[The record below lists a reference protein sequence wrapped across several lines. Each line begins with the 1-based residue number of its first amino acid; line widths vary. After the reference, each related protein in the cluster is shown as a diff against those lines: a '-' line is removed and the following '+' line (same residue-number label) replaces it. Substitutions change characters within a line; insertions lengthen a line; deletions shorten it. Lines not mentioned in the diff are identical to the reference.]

1 MKQKKYLNVPKI
13 IGHRG
18 VKDLAPENTLD
29 SIIEAFRIGLKWI
42 EIDVKISK
50 DNIPFL
56 LHDDD
61 FDRTTNGTGIASSYN
76 YSQIKKLDAGKF
88 FYKKDTKIYPPTLKE
103 VLCLCKKNKG
113 GINIE
118 LKPNLGLEK
127 INVEEILKITNLF
140 KEYVPL
146 YFSSFDLDS
155 CIVVK
160 EISSSNSCGILIHN
174 FNHYSFEE
182 ILKIIEKFKFFSCGL
197 NIKIINTELVKRLKN
212 MNQLITVFSEKNITN
227 EQALYLWNIGV
238 DSIFSD
244 DPRDILYIFNSF

>member
-61 FDRTTNGTGIASSYN
+61 FDRTTTGTGIASSYN

-88 FYKKDTKIYPPTLKE
+88 FYKKDTRIYPPTLKE
-103 VLCLCKKNKG
+103 VLSLCKKNKG
-113 GINIE
+113 CINIE

-197 NIKIINTELVKRLKN
+197 SIKIINTELVKKSKN